1 MSEYK
6 GYTEVS
12 KRATMKYLKEQR
24 ETLGLNLPKGT
35 KSEWKKK
42 ADAKGMS
49 LTAYIAW
56 LIENDS
62 TGEG

>member
-6 GYTEVS
+6 GYNEIS

-35 KSEWKKK
+35 KSEWKEK
-42 ADAKGMS
+42 AEKRGMS
-49 LTAYIAW
+49 LTSYISW
-56 LIENDS
+56 LIENDNG
-62 TGEG
+62 GEE